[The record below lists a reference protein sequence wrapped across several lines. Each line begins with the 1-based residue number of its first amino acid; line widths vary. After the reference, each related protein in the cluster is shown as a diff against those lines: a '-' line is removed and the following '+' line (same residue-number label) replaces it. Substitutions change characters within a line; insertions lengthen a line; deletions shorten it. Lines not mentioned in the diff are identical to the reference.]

1 MKGFLL
7 KLSLFVAVV
16 IILFVW
22 IFSRANGYTDAY
34 YLRFTTPPQSNLI
47 LGTSRGAQAIQPA
60 VLKDSLGK
68 DFFNYCFTLTNSP
81 YGPVYL
87 NSIKKKLKSESTNS
101 IFILAVDPWS
111 ISSITVDPNDIT
123 HFRENDRFLDNTY
136 LVNTKPNYEYLIK
149 NAGRNE
155 YKQLIFGSHDTSTF
169 LHQDGWLEISVPM
182 DSVSKNKR
190 LEKKLTEYRNGPLK
204 QYKYSS
210 VRFSLLRETILYLS
224 KKGHVYLVR
233 LPIHP
238 KFLEIE
244 NELMPDFNEKIQ
256 TLIPIS
262 NGYLDMT
269 VYNNQFEYVDGNHIY
284 KTSGEQVTKDISS
297 WIKKQEMKK

>member
-1 MKGFLL
+1 MKGFIF
-7 KLSLFVAVV
+7 KLFLFVAVV
-16 IILFVW
+16 TILFVW
-22 IFSRANGYTDAY
+22 IFSSANGYTDAY

-68 DFFNYCFTLTNSP
+68 DFLNYCFTLTNSP
-81 YGPVYL
+81 YGPIYF

-101 IFILAVDPWS
+101 IFILTVDPWS
-111 ISSITVDPNDIT
+111 ISSITEDPNDIA
-123 HFRENDRFLDNTY
+123 HFREKDRFLDNTY
-136 LVNTKPNYEYLIK
+136 FVNMNPNFEYLIK

-155 YKQLIFGSHDTSTF
+155 YKHLIFGNHDSSTF

-190 LEKKLTEYRNGPLK
+190 LEKKVTEYRNGPLK
-204 QYKYSS
+204 QYKFSS
-210 VRFSLLRETILYLS
+210 VRFSSLKETIEYLN

-244 NELMPDFNEKIQ
+244 NEFMPDFNKKIQ
-256 TLIPIS
+256 TLIPITY
-262 NGYLDMT
+262 GYLDMT
-269 VYNNQFEYVDGNHIY
+269 LQNDKFEYVDGNHIY
-284 KTSGEQVTKDISS
+284 KESGEQVTKDISS